1 MANTLSPLVKQRY
14 TKEVQALLEA
24 KLVSFALANTK
35 LLADMPNGNVL
46 NYPRPSYSSTAQYTK
61 YTDMVDTPLK
71 TTNETM
77 SIDQHP
83 YISFVIDIE
92 DEQDIGYDIIQGQ
105 IKRNTYQL
113 QADIDWNFF
122 NEYKNAWYS
131 NNTPVTLTTSN
142 VFDTY
147 GNAYATLTNA
157 GVDSNGIG
165 VIVDAFSLNK
175 IGASALGST
184 FNTADSVYRNGFTGA
199 TYQGMKVFTSSNLT
213 AEWVLDLSTQPSA
226 GDTVTANGVVFTFV
240 SALTSN
246 PWDVL
251 IGGAAADTAAN
262 FNAAFNNGAGAGTT
276 YTPITVEV
284 RANKLEGLS
293 TVVAGT
299 NVTLTSKRGYKVL
312 SSSKGIWGAV
322 TIHNIAMQHWAIE
335 LVIRN
340 QVMLKEEDI
349 QKQLGRRFTTHTR
362 YGIKTFSEGAER
374 MYDIKITAQAAW
386 K

>member
-1 MANTLSPLVKQRY
+1 MANTISSLVKQRY
-14 TKEVQALLEA
+14 TKEVQALLET

-35 LLADMPNGNVL
+35 LLAAMPDGNVL
-46 NYPRPSYSSTAQYTK
+46 NYPRPSYSSTAEYTK
-61 YTDMVDTPLK
+61 YTDMVDAPLK

-113 QADIDWNFF
+113 QANIDGNFF

-131 NNTPVTLTTSN
+131 NNTPVALTTSN

-147 GNAYATLTNA
+147 GNAYATLTNG
-157 GVDSNGIG
+157 GVDSNAIG
-165 VIVDAFSLNK
+165 VVVDAFSLNK
-175 IGASALGST
+175 IWASALGNT
-184 FNTADSVYRNGFTGA
+184 FNTADSVYKNWFTGA

-213 AEWVLDLSTQPSA
+213 SEWVLDLSTNPA
-226 GDTVTANGVVFTFV
+226 DGDTVTINGVVFTFKTAIAN
-240 SALTSN
+240 SG
-246 PWDVL
+246 DVL
-251 IGGAAADTAAN
+251 IGTAAADTANN
-262 FNAAFNNGAGAGTT
+262 FSAAVNNWARAWTV
-276 YTPITVEV
+276 YIAISVEV
-284 RANKLEGLS
+284 RANKLEWLS
-293 TVVAGT
+293 TTVAST

-322 TIHNIAMQHWAIE
+322 TIHNMAMQHWAIE
-335 LVIRN
+335 LVMRN

-362 YGIKTFSEGAER
+362 YGLKTFSEGAER
-374 MYDIKITAQAAW
+374 MYDIKIVAQASW

>member
-1 MANTLSPLVKQRY
+1 MANTISSLVKQRY
-14 TKEVQALLEA
+14 TKEVQALLET

-35 LLADMPNGNVL
+35 LLAAMPDGNVL
-46 NYPRPSYSSTAQYTK
+46 NYPRPSYSSTAEYTK
-61 YTDMVDTPLK
+61 YTDMVDAPLK

-113 QADIDWNFF
+113 QANIDGNFF
-122 NEYKNAWYS
+122 NEYVNAWYS
-131 NNTPVTLTTSN
+131 NNTPVKLDNSN

-147 GNAYATLTNA
+147 GNAYATLTNS

-175 IGASALGST
+175 IWASALGNT
-184 FNTADSVYRNGFTGA
+184 FNTADSVYKNGFTGA

-213 AEWVLDLSTQPSA
+213 SQWVLDLSTQPDD
-226 GDTVTANGVVFTFV
+226 GDTVTINGVVFTFV
-240 SALTSN
+240 TALWTN
-246 PWDVL
+246 PGNVL
-251 IGGAAADTAAN
+251 IWGSAKETADNFSAAV
-262 FNAAFNNGAGAGTT
+262 NNWAGAGVV
-276 YTPITVEV
+276 YVAITVEV
-284 RANKLEGLS
+284 RANKLEWLS
-293 TVVAGT
+293 TVVDGT

-312 SSSKGIWGAV
+312 SSSKHIWGSV
-322 TIHNIAMQHWAIE
+322 TIHNVAMQHWAIE

-374 MYDIKITAQAAW
+374 MYDIKIVAQDAW

>member
-1 MANTLSPLVKQRY
+1 MANTISSLVKQRY
-14 TKEVQALLEA
+14 TKEVQALLET

-35 LLADMPNGNVL
+35 LLAAMPDGNVL
-46 NYPRPSYSSTAQYTK
+46 NYPRPSYSSTAEYTK
-61 YTDMVDTPLK
+61 YTDMVDAPLK

-113 QADIDWNFF
+113 QANIDGNFF

-131 NNTPVTLTTSN
+131 NNTPVALTTSN

-147 GNAYATLTNA
+147 GNAYATLTNG
-157 GVDSNGIG
+157 GVDSNAIG
-165 VIVDAFSLNK
+165 VVVDAFSLNK
-175 IGASALGST
+175 IWASALGNT
-184 FNTADSVYRNGFTGA
+184 FNTADSVYKNWFTGA

-213 AEWVLDLSTQPSA
+213 SEWVLDLSTNPA
-226 GDTVTANGVVFTFV
+226 DGDTVTINGVVFTFKTAIAN
-240 SALTSN
+240 SG
-246 PWDVL
+246 DVL
-251 IGGAAADTAAN
+251 IGTAAADTANN
-262 FNAAFNNGAGAGTT
+262 FSAAVNNWAGAWTV
-276 YTPITVEV
+276 YIAISVEV
-284 RANKLEGLS
+284 RANKLEWLS
-293 TVVAGT
+293 TTVAST

-322 TIHNIAMQHWAIE
+322 TIHNMAMQHWAIE
-335 LVIRN
+335 LVMRN

-362 YGIKTFSEGAER
+362 YGLKTFSEGAER
-374 MYDIKITAQAAW
+374 MYDIKIVAQASW